1 MALSWNEIKTRAI
14 QFSKEWE
21 NETNEHAEAKTFWNE
36 FFNVFGVNRRKVATF
51 ELYVQ
56 KLEHKQ
62 GFIDLFWPGMLLVEH
77 KSKGK
82 NLNKAFQQAIDYCPG
97 LNQNELPKYILVS
110 DFERI
115 RLHDLEENKDHEFTL
130 KEFYKNIKLFGFI
143 LGYQKK
149 EYKEEDPVNIE
160 AAQKMGRLHDKL
172 KEVGYTGHDLEMY
185 LVRLLFCLFAEDTT
199 IFERDAFKIYIENK
213 TNIDGSDLAMHLAQ
227 IFHVLNKPI
236 ENRLKN
242 IDEDLNQ
249 FPYVNGKLF
258 EENLPPA
265 SFDSQMRQILLDCC
279 ALDWGKISPA
289 IFGSLFQSV
298 MNAGERRNLGAHYTS
313 EKNILKLIKSL
324 FLDDLW
330 KEFEKVKSDRKSL
343 IKFHEKISLLR
354 FLDPAC
360 GCGNFLVIAYR
371 ELRLL
376 EMEIIRQYHKGEQ
389 QILAHEL
396 DVFCKIN
403 VDRFYG
409 IEIEEFP
416 AQIAQVALWLMDHQM
431 NMKLSEEIGEYYV
444 RLPLRKS
451 PTIVHGN
458 SLQTD
463 WHSLLNPLN
472 TIDVVAKHA
481 NIYLSEPPSEY
492 NTVNVKADTYKIYK
506 GKKPELHEEIKFNY
520 ILGNPPFIGKKEQK
534 TDQKVDMDLIWSG
547 IKGAGVLD
555 YVTCWYIKAAQYLN
569 THSLQS
575 DKRSEDGTKVAF
587 VSTNSISQGEQVG
600 ILWNE
605 LFNKYKIKIHFAHRT
620 FKWTNEARGK
630 AAVHVVIIGFANF
643 DVTEK
648 RIFEYENIKG
658 EPHEIK
664 AKNINPYLVDGK
676 DFLLPNRKKTICHVQ
691 EIVYGSFALD
701 GGHYTLSED
710 EKNEILSSNPNSRNL
725 IKPFIGGRELLHAEK
740 RFCLWLIDAT
750 PNEIKNNH
758 EIIKRVE
765 AVKKWREKSNRINT
779 KKLAFTP
786 TLFAEIR
793 QPNTNYLAFPTLS
806 SENRNYIPIAFLNP
820 EIIASNQIYILPNAN
835 IFDFGILTS
844 KIHMAWISAVCGRLE
859 SRYRYSASIVYNNFP
874 WPESLTD
881 KQKEAIEKAAQKVLD
896 TRAEFPNSSLADLY
910 DPLTMPPSLVKAHQN
925 LDKAVDLAYRSQ
937 PFINETKRIEFL
949 FELYEKYTEG
959 MIGKEKVKKG

>member
-82 NLNKAFQQAIDYCPG
+82 DLNKAFQQAIDYCPG

-143 LGYQKK
+143 LGYRKK

-242 IDEDLNQ
+242 IDDDLNQ

-298 MNAGERRNLGAHYTS
+298 MNAAERRNLGAHYTS
-313 EKNILKLIKSL
+313 EKNIFKLIKSL
-324 FLDDLW
+324 FLDELW
-330 KEFEKVKSDRKSL
+330 KEFEKAKSDKKSL
-343 IKFHEKISLLR
+343 IKFHEKIAQLR
-354 FLDPAC
+354 LLDPAC

-451 PTIVHGN
+451 PTIIHGN

-463 WHSLLNPLN
+463 WHSLINP
-472 TIDVVAKHA
+472 IPFEKREQRFD
-481 NIYLSEPPSEY
+481 
-492 NTVNVKADTYKIYK
+492 
-506 GKKPELHEEIKFNY
+506 Y
-520 ILGNPPFIGKKEQK
+520 ILGNPPFIGKSLQNESQK
-534 TDQKVDMDLIWSG
+534 ADIDKIFAGV
-547 IKGAGVLD
+547 KGSGVLD
-555 YVTCWYIKAAQYLN
+555 YVTCWYIKAAQYLQQYSPAEQQ
-569 THSLQS
+569 TDSRIQ
-575 DKRSEDGTKVAF
+575 DKTKVAF

-605 LFNKYKIKIHFAHRT
+605 LFNTYKIKIHFAHRT
-620 FKWTNEARGK
+620 FSWTNEARGK

-643 DVTEK
+643 NVSEK
-648 RIFEYENIKG
+648 YLYEYESVKA
-658 EPHEIK
+658 EPHERKI
-664 AKNINPYLVDGK
+664 KNINPYLVEASDLVILKRRNPICNVPEISFGSM
-676 DFLLPNRKKTICHVQ
+676 PN
-691 EIVYGSFALD
+691 D
-701 GGHYTLSED
+701 GGHFLLTD
-710 EKNEILSSNPNSRNL
+710 EEKKEFLKKEPGAKQF
-725 IKPFIGGRELLHAEK
+725 IKPLLSAREFLNGEN
-740 RFCLWLIDAT
+740 RWCLWLINIQ
-750 PNEIKNNH
+750 PSELKQLPEIS
-758 EIIKRVE
+758 KRVQL
-765 AVKKWREKSNRINT
+765 VKEVRSNSDRAAT
-779 KKLAFTP
+779 KKLA
-786 TLFAEIR
+786 
-793 QPNTNYLAFPTLS
+793 AFPTLFGENRQPNSDYILIPLHS
-806 SENRNYIPIAFLNP
+806 SENRKYIPLGFFSKNNIANNSTSVIPNAFL
-820 EIIASNQIYILPNAN
+820 
-835 IFDFGILTS
+835 FHFGVIMSEMHITWV
-844 KIHMAWISAVCGRLE
+844 KYTCGRIK
-859 SRYRYSASIVYNNFP
+859 SDFRYSNEMVYNNYP
-874 WPESLTD
+874 WPENPTD
-881 KQKEAIEKAAQKVLD
+881 KQTKAIEDAAQKVLD
-896 TRAEFPNSSLADLY
+896 TRTEFPNSSLADLY
-910 DPLTMPPSLVKAHQN
+910 DPLTMPSALVKAHQN
-925 LDKAVDLAYRSQ
+925 LDKAVDLCYRSQ

-949 FELYEKYTEG
+949 FELYEKYTAG
-959 MIGKEKVKKG
+959 MFGKEKTKKDSLRS